1 MDWRAYALGSAVFA
15 GLTTILAKVGI
26 EGIPS
31 NTATLIRTVVVILFL
46 IGLVILRGEWV
57 NPFSLN
63 SRILLFL
70 ILSALATGL
79 SWICYFR
86 ALQIG
91 PASLVSPIDKLS
103 LLFAVVFAVIFLHE
117 RLGLWQWLG
126 AVLMGLGAMLMALK

>member
-103 LLFAVVFAVIFLHE
+103 LLFTVVFAVIFLHE